1 MAISI
6 GGTVVIDDSRN
17 IVNVNDIKVGLVTI
31 TSSGNITTPGTITA
45 AAINFSPTAIFFSPA
60 DGATGITEFTNI
72 VITFD
77 QVVAKSTTGIG
88 TTANITL
95 RNSSGIGTVIH
106 TVGIASTGITI
117 SGSVVT
123 IDPPGFSLPGSTD
136 IYVVV
141 DAAAFK
147 SSVGDKV
154 SARID
159 TYNFTSRS
167 APALG
172 DSYEGG
178 FVICKASP
186 LRWIVSP
193 YSAEVSRSWF
203 SRDEANTRAQQVSGC
218 TGWFVPTIS
227 QLQNPGYCCRSFWG
241 PSPCSSPSCRYWS
254 STEFNGPHG
263 CDVIFS
269 NGTASNNSKPSAQ
282 CVRAF
287 RCVTY

>member
-6 GGTVVIDDSRN
+6 GGTVVIDDGRN
-17 IVNVNDIKVGLVTI
+17 IINVNDIKVGLVTI

-45 AAINFSPTAIFFSPA
+45 AAINFSPTAILFSPA

-77 QVVAKSTTGIG
+77 QLVAKSTTGIG

-106 TVGIASTGITI
+106 TIGISSAGITI
-117 SGSVVT
+117 SGPVVT
-123 IDPPGFSLPGSTD
+123 IDPPGFSLPASTD

-147 SSVGDKV
+147 SSVGDRV

-186 LRWIVSP
+186 LRWVISP
-193 YSAEVSRSWF
+193 RSAEVSRNWY
-203 SRDEANTRAQQVSGC
+203 SRDDANTRAQQVSGC
-218 TGWFVPTIS
+218 TGWFVPTCG
-227 QLQNPGYCCRSFWG
+227 QLQNPGFCCRSFWG
-241 PSPCSSPSCRYWS
+241 PSPCSSPSSGYWS
-254 STEFNGPHG
+254 SSECAAAYG
-263 CDVIFS
+263 CQLRFTDGLTYGNFKTS
-269 NGTASNNSKPSAQ
+269 LL